1 MLPRCES
8 CSMTA
13 ELLSPEE
20 DPLALSELPVVDE
33 QEELETHHTSM
44 KSKETSLGR

>member
-1 MLPRCES
+1 MLPRYED
-8 CSMTA
+8 CSMKA

-20 DPLALSELPVVDE
+20 DPLALCELPAVDE